1 LLDINFGFSYIQ
13 LTLKPVF
20 IKKDGG
26 AEMSKKVLSCL
37 LFFTLVL
44 GFLVIYACGRGPEEK
59 AGKSILDQVI
69 ANKKLRVGFLPDYP
83 PWGSR
88 NPAGK
93 YEGYDLD
100 IAALLAEGLK
110 VELELIPVEAPNRVP
125 SVATGKVDVII
136 GCLTPTNERAKTID
150 FTIPYASAGIVPM
163 VWANNTA
170 IKTYKDLAGKKVSVA
185 RGSTPDMAIGKAV
198 PTAQIM
204 RFDTI
209 ADAFT
214 ALQTKKV
221 EAFIEEDTFVF
232 FTAQKD
238 PRFRGVGQS
247 FTEPELI
254 SFGARKGDQNWLNYL
269 NNFLT
274 NLRYSGKN
282 AELYKKWFGVP
293 PASMVMP

>member
-1 LLDINFGFSYIQ
+1 MPRRVLSYI
-13 LTLKPVF
+13 LLV
-20 IKKDGG
+20 
-26 AEMSKKVLSCL
+26 ALVLS
-37 LFFTLVL
+37 FFAI
-44 GFLVIYACGRGPEEK
+44 FACTRAPEEK
-59 AGKSILDQVI
+59 AAKGILDQVI

-88 NPAGK
+88 SPAGK

-100 IAALLAEGLK
+100 IAALLAEGLGAQ
-110 VELELIPVEAPNRVP
+110 LELIPVEAPNRVP

-163 VWANNTA
+163 VWADNKA

-185 RGSTPDMAIGKAV
+185 RGSTPDMATAKAV
-198 PTAQIM
+198 PTADIV

-221 EAFIEEDTFVF
+221 DAFIEEDTFVF
-232 FTAQKD
+232 YTATKD

-247 FTEPELI
+247 FTAPELI
-254 SFGARKGDQNWLNYL
+254 SFGMRKGDQNWLNYL

-274 NLRYSGKN
+274 NFRYSGKN
-282 AELYKKWFGVP
+282 AELYKKWFGVE

>member
-1 LLDINFGFSYIQ
+1 MHRNG
-13 LTLKPVF
+13 
-20 IKKDGG
+20 
-26 AEMSKKVLSCL
+26 KVAAL
-37 LFFTLVL
+37 
-44 GFLVIYACGRGPEEK
+44 FLVFLFGVLALAGCGQAPDQKVEQG
-59 AGKSILDQVI
+59 ILDQVI
-69 ANKKLRVGFLPDYP
+69 ANKKLKVGFLPDYP

-88 NPAGK
+88 NPSGK

-100 IAALLAEGLK
+100 IAALLAEGLGAQ
-110 VELELIPVEAPNRVP
+110 LELIPVEAPNRVP
-125 SVATGKVDVII
+125 SVASGKVDVII

-150 FTIPYASAGIVPM
+150 FTIPYAVAGIVPM
-163 VWANNTA
+163 VWADNA
-170 IKTYKDLAGKKVSVA
+170 SIKTLKDLGGKKVSVA
-185 RGSTPDMAIGKAV
+185 RGSTPDMAIVKAV
-198 PTAQIM
+198 PTAEVV

-232 FTAQKD
+232 YTATKD
-238 PRFRGVGQS
+238 PRFRPVGQS
-247 FTEPELI
+247 FTAPELI
-254 SFGARKGDQNWLNYL
+254 SFGLRKGDQKWLNYL

-282 AELYKKWFGVP
+282 VELYKKWFGVA

>member
-1 LLDINFGFSYIQ
+1 MFRR
-13 LTLKPVF
+13 
-20 IKKDGG
+20 G
-26 AEMSKKVLSCL
+26 ALCL
-37 LFFTLVL
+37 LAFMLVFGL
-44 GFLVIYACGRGPEEK
+44 LALSACERISGEK
-59 AGKSILDQVI
+59 AEKSILDQVI
-69 ANKKLRVGFLPDYP
+69 AAKKLRVGFLPDYP

-93 YEGYDLD
+93 FEGYDLD
-100 IAALLAEGLK
+100 IAALLAEGLG

-136 GCLTPTNERAKTID
+136 GCLTPTNERAKTVD

-163 VWANNTA
+163 VWADNA
-170 IKTYKDLAGKKVSVA
+170 SIKTLKDLVGKKVSVA
-185 RGSTPDMAIGKAV
+185 RGSTPDMAIVKAV
-198 PTAQIM
+198 PTAEVV

-232 FTAQKD
+232 YTAATD
-238 PRFRGVGQS
+238 PRFKPVGQS
-247 FTEPELI
+247 FTAPELI
-254 SFGARKGDQNWLNYL
+254 SFGVTKGDQKWLNYL

-282 AELYKKWFGVP
+282 AELYKKWFGVA

>member
-1 LLDINFGFSYIQ
+1 MYRKGLL
-13 LTLKPVF
+13 
-20 IKKDGG
+20 
-26 AEMSKKVLSCL
+26 CL
-37 LFFTLVL
+37 LALVL
-44 GFLVIYACGRGPEEK
+44 ALGFFALSACERLSGEK
-59 AGKSILDQVI
+59 AEKSILDQVI
-69 ANKKLRVGFLPDYP
+69 SAKKLHVGFLPDYP

-100 IAALLAEGLK
+100 IAALLAEGLGA
-110 VELELIPVEAPNRVP
+110 ELELIPVEAPNRVP
-125 SVATGKVDVII
+125 SVASGKIDVVI

-150 FTIPYASAGIVPM
+150 FTIPYASAGIVPL
-163 VWANNTA
+163 VWADNTS
-170 IKTYKDLAGKKVSVA
+170 IKTYKDLGGKKVSVA
-185 RGSTPDMAIGKAV
+185 RGSTPDMATAKAV
-198 PTAQIM
+198 PTAEIV

-221 EAFIEEDTFVF
+221 DAFIEEDTFVF
-232 FTAQKD
+232 YTSTKD
-238 PRFRGVGQS
+238 PRFRPVGQS
-247 FTEPELI
+247 FTAPELI
-254 SFGARKGDQNWLNYL
+254 SFGLRKGDQKWLNYL

-282 AELYKKWFGVP
+282 AELYKKWFGVV

>member
-1 LLDINFGFSYIQ
+1 
-13 LTLKPVF
+13 
-20 IKKDGG
+20 
-26 AEMSKKVLSCL
+26 MSRKVLFYVL
-37 LFFTLVL
+37 VFALVL
-44 GFLVIYACGRGPEEK
+44 SFFAVVTCSRAPEEK
-59 AGKSILDQVI
+59 AVKSILDEVI
-69 ANKKLRVGFLPDYP
+69 ANKKLRVGFLPDYS

-88 NPAGK
+88 TPEGK

-100 IAALLAEGLK
+100 IAAELAAGLK
-110 VELELIPVEAPNRVP
+110 AELELIPVEAPNRVP
-125 SVATGKVDVII
+125 SVATRKVDVII

-163 VWANNTA
+163 VLADNKV

-185 RGSTPDMAIGKAV
+185 RGSTPDMAIAKAV
-198 PTAQIM
+198 PTAEVV

-221 EAFIEEDTFVF
+221 DAFIEEDTFVF
-232 FTAQKD
+232 FTAKKD
-238 PRFRGVGQS
+238 PRFRAVGQS
-247 FTEPELI
+247 FTAPELI
-254 SFGARKGDQNWLNYL
+254 SFGVTKGDQNWLNYL

-282 AELYKKWFGVP
+282 IELYKKWFGVE